1 MICLC
6 VCAYFRVMGNESD
19 GRRYK
24 WLHCYK
30 RSKNKIA
37 IFPETAAFKL
47 EKLARK
53 DE

>member
-1 MICLC
+1 MLCLC
-6 VCAYFRVMGNESD
+6 VCAYSCVTGNEADDES
-19 GRRYK
+19 
-24 WLHCYK
+24 CYK

-47 EKLARK
+47 EKLAHK